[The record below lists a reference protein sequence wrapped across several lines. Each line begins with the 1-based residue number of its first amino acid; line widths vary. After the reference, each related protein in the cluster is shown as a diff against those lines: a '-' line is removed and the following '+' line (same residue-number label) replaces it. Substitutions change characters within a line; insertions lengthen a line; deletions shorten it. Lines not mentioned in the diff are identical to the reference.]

1 MSRRARL
8 IVTLAIA
15 AVLVA
20 TAGTLAWRWLTPAAA
35 TTADLQRLILRFEL
49 ADAVSWPEDAYGR
62 TRLTSA
68 EEASLK
74 AGYED
79 AVKAS
84 TTGSLE
90 RRELAIQPWRFML
103 KQRASYPRM
112 LTTGAG
118 GRIVY
123 YDFVRRTVSGDLVV
137 RALVQRY
144 ADKANWH
151 FRTDKLKRLGRDWWP
166 TGLVTEYRL
175 TKTAAGW
182 RIVAA
187 EALPLQVDTQTG
199 ALIHGYP

>member
-1 MSRRARL
+1 MSRRAR
-8 IVTLAIA
+8 IIATIAIA
-15 AVLVA
+15 AAVAA

-35 TTADLQRLILRFEL
+35 TTVELQRIILRYEL
-49 ADAVSWPEDAYGR
+49 ADAASWPKGAYGR
-62 TRLTSA
+62 TRLTPA
-68 EEASLK
+68 ETGAIQVR
-74 AGYED
+74 YED
-79 AVKAS
+79 ALRAS
-84 TTGSLE
+84 TAGSLE

-118 GRIVY
+118 GRVVY

-144 ADKANWH
+144 TDKANWH

-175 TKTAAGW
+175 TKTADGW
-182 RIVAA
+182 RLVEA
-187 EALPLQVDTQTG
+187 EALPLQVDAQTG

>member
-1 MSRRARL
+1 MSRRAR
-8 IVTLAIA
+8 IIATIAIA
-15 AVLVA
+15 AVVAA

-35 TTADLQRLILRFEL
+35 TTVELQRIILRYEL
-49 ADAVSWPEDAYGR
+49 ADAASWPEGAYGR
-62 TRLTSA
+62 TRLTPA
-68 EEASLK
+68 ETGAIQVR
-74 AGYED
+74 YED
-79 AVKAS
+79 ALRAS
-84 TTGSLE
+84 TAGSLE

-118 GRIVY
+118 GRVVY

-144 ADKANWH
+144 TDKANWH
-151 FRTDKLKRLGRDWWP
+151 FRTDTLKRLGRDWWP
-166 TGLVTEYRL
+166 TGLVNEYRL

-187 EALPLQVDTQTG
+187 EALPLQLDAETG